1 MSFSVKMDEMRA
13 LQRQDEAT
21 LPILQNRPLLDSA
34 DNRGSVVSL
43 PHISQRSELKPVE
56 ENLIPLFNSK
66 SQNVEKG
73 SISPTDKGNCEI
85 FPLIQEDRHPL
96 SRLKDVE
103 QNTVSKNLRQE
114 TAPSF
119 LSKNVKTLDN
129 SVNDVPVV
137 SWRLKCTPGLLEIL
151 QSHMQWFRTLI
162 SVYCKT
168 RGANFV
174 EATTFADYVHLV
186 KLEAGVAKIFSKHKN
201 KSESIFTTE
210 YLYSQSASYGIHTLN
225 VCHLRDLLT
234 QSPLFVYSAATGLWK
249 KHYLNNDPNIL
260 NEEFHWRGILCM
272 RHVWTAS
279 IMSQSTNSVQIAS
292 LEAVVGK
299 SVMTDHQIFQQICY
313 ALHMPRCEEIMESMK
328 SLLVL
333 SSSFTIFEKGRDTAV
348 KNNTTL
354 ADTVIAN
361 SSSSLNSSK
370 LIYLQKEGNEKQ
382 EPCMQMLPKT
392 IKSEDCQTMQPSCPG
407 TEVSQD
413 LTPTFQVTPLATS
426 QRVVVEQNSEL
437 ASHPQTEDTHQQK
450 HKPMQVEQLGGSRKT
465 VEKNNAPITKKK
477 KSCITKKTCKQQN
490 MSDHLSKILSAP
502 QEQYLAPLLQ
512 GWVREVVRR
521 AIAEKKRC
529 DVYYHPPKGRK
540 LRSRVEIVKYLTEE
554 NVTGL
559 TIDNFTFYPF
569 CLGFR
574 EPYEVIRSAKLCHAF
589 KTKKKVEE
597 ERKILKKTIECV
609 TAAMA
614 PLQVPEK
621 KCSTNND
628 KHNLK
633 ENDGFEVISAAG
645 ETTGYE
651 DWIQLSSVPQLGAAK
666 FNTREKNGS
675 KKQKKVEEERKILK
689 KTIECVTAAMAPLQV
704 PEKKCSTNNDKH
716 NLKENDGF
724 EVISAAGETTG
735 YEDWIQLSSVP
746 QLGAAKFN
754 TREKNGSKKQKKVEE
769 ERKILKKTIECVTA
783 AMAPLQV
790 PEKKC
795 STNNDKHNLKEN
807 DGFEVINEAGETTG
821 YEDWI
826 QLSSVTQ
833 LGAAKFNTREKN
845 DSKKQVHSCKSSNKY
860 QDLNKVKNI
869 LVHGAS
875 SNTTLDGKNKNNLM
889 EYESNSEMFLLS
901 TNKNSVCNDLTLA
914 RQNKPVLGV
923 SSVLDKINSSDDKLE
938 MGNIEIKSEPQK
950 AKNKVN
956 FLTKNGE
963 SKFCTN
969 QKKAEANTQ

>member
-724 EVISAAGETTG
+724 EVI
-735 YEDWIQLSSVP
+735 
-746 QLGAAKFN
+746 
-754 TREKNGSKKQKKVEE
+754 
-769 ERKILKKTIECVTA
+769 
-783 AMAPLQV
+783 
-790 PEKKC
+790 
-795 STNNDKHNLKEN
+795 
-807 DGFEVINEAGETTG
+807 NEAGETTG

-923 SSVLDKINSSDDKLE
+923 SSVLDK
-938 MGNIEIKSEPQK
+938 
-950 AKNKVN
+950 
-956 FLTKNGE
+956 
-963 SKFCTN
+963 
-969 QKKAEANTQ
+969 